1 MLAYIGCLGYTMI
14 YAMRTNMS
22 IAIVC
27 MVKTEITS
35 AVNITG
41 KISEANVCGIAK
53 NTLNSSKVLSHKR
66 IMYSA
71 SAMFYFC
78 FEFV

>member
-1 MLAYIGCLGYTMI
+1 MLAYIGCLCYAMI

-27 MVKTEITS
+27 MVKAENTS

-41 KISEANVCGIAK
+41 KSGSETNVCGIAT
-53 NTLNSSKVLSHKR
+53 NTINSSRVLFHKQ
-66 IMYSA
+66 IMYK
-71 SAMFYFC
+71 
-78 FEFV
+78 

>member
-1 MLAYIGCLGYTMI
+1 MLAYIGCFCYAMI

-27 MVKTEITS
+27 MVKAENTS
-35 AVNITG
+35 SLNITG

-53 NTLNSSKVLSHKR
+53 NTLNLSRVLSDKT
-66 IMYSA
+66 IMYIY
-71 SAMFYFC
+71 M
-78 FEFV
+78 